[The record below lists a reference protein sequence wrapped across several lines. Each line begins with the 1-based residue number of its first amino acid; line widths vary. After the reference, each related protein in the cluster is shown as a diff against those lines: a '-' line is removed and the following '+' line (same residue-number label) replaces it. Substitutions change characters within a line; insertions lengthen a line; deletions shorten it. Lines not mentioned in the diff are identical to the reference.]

1 VTSKPQLPSFRFS
14 WRELGGA
21 LGDLG
26 VLLPLLVALIT
37 LNGLSVTGVF
47 IGVGLAYILAGV
59 YYRIPIPVQP
69 LKAMSAVAIAQGL
82 SGSVIAAGGWWM
94 AAILLLLAIT
104 GAARWIGRLFNRPVV
119 RGIQLGLG
127 LLLVRSGVMLVGRSQ
142 VVFGGEEAVI
152 YLGGGRVPLNWLLAG
167 VAALLLVL
175 ALRRS
180 RWPAAL
186 IVLAFG
192 AIVALTIG
200 QVWPDLGEVELG
212 LNLPQPL
219 LPQASDFPTALL
231 LLVIPQLPLTLGNA
245 VFATANT
252 SRTYFGDQARRVTPR
267 ALLTTMGLSQA
278 LAAAI
283 GGIPIC
289 HGSGGLTAHYR
300 LGARTGAAPL
310 MIGVVCLSIGLFVDG
325 NVLPILALIPY
336 PVLGILLAFAGLQHS
351 LLVRDL
357 RRWDE
362 ILTAACVAAAGWM
375 THNLAIGFG
384 TGILVWQVCRLARM
398 VARRRPI
405 KSSKELAPRLN
416 ADA

>member
-1 VTSKPQLPSFRFS
+1 MTEKPRLPPFCFD
-14 WRELGGA
+14 WRELSGA

-26 VLLPLLVALIT
+26 VLLPLLVALTT
-37 LNGLSVTGVF
+37 LNGLPATSVFV
-47 IGVGLAYILAGV
+47 GVGVAYILSGI

-94 AAILLLLAIT
+94 AAILLLLAVT
-104 GAARWIGRLFNRPVV
+104 GAVRWISQFFSRPVV

-127 LLLVRSGVMLVGRSQ
+127 VLLIRSGIMLVGRSQ
-142 VVFGGEEAVI
+142 VVFGGDEAVI
-152 YLGGGRVPLNWLLAG
+152 YFGGGRIPLNWLLAG
-167 VAALLLVL
+167 VATLLLVV

-186 IVLAFG
+186 VVLCFG
-192 AIVALTIG
+192 IIVALTVG
-200 QVWPDLGEVELG
+200 KVWPGLGEVELG
-212 LNLPQPL
+212 LNLPRPV
-219 LPQASDFPTALL
+219 LPSGTDFSTALL

-252 SRTYFGDQARRVTPR
+252 ARTYFDDRARRVTPR

-278 LAAAI
+278 VAAAI

-310 MIGVVCLSIGLFVDG
+310 MIGIVCLAVGLFVDG
-325 NVLPILALIPY
+325 DVLPILALIPY

-357 RRWDE
+357 TRWDE
-362 ILTAACVAAAGWM
+362 MLTAASVAVASWV

-384 TGILVWQVCRLARM
+384 TGIIVWQLCRLGRIAR
-398 VARRRPI
+398 ARRLVRR
-405 KSSKELAPRLN
+405 SDELV
-416 ADA
+416 

>member
-1 VTSKPQLPSFRFS
+1 MTMRKSGLQPLRFD
-14 WRELGGA
+14 WKELSGA
-21 LGDLG
+21 LADLG
-26 VLLPLLVALIT
+26 VLLPLLVALTT
-37 LNGLSVTGVF
+37 LNGLPATSVFV
-47 IGVGLAYILAGV
+47 GVGLAYILAGI

-94 AAILLLLAIT
+94 AAILLLLAAT
-104 GAARWIGRLFNRPVV
+104 GVIRWISRLFSRPVV

-127 LLLVRSGVMLVGRSQ
+127 LLLIRSGIMLVGRSQ
-142 VVFGGEEAVI
+142 IVFGGDEAVI

-167 VAALLLVL
+167 VATLLLVI
-175 ALRRS
+175 ALRKS

-186 IVLAFG
+186 IVLSFG
-192 AIVALTIG
+192 IIVALTVG
-200 QVWPDLGEVELG
+200 KVLPDLGDVELG
-212 LNLPQPL
+212 LNLPRPV
-219 LPQASDFPTALL
+219 LPSGSDFLTALF

-252 SRTYFGDQARRVTPR
+252 ARVHFGDQAERVTPR

-278 LAAAI
+278 VAAAI

-289 HGSGGLTAHYR
+289 HGSGGLTAHYK

-310 MIGVVCLSIGLFVDG
+310 MMGIACLAIGLFIDG
-325 NVLPILALIPY
+325 SVLPILALIPY
-336 PVLGILLAFAGLQHS
+336 PVLGILLAFAGLQHG

-357 RRWDE
+357 TQWDE
-362 ILTAACVAAAGWM
+362 ILTATSVAAVSWV

-384 TGILVWQVCRLARM
+384 TGIIVWQLCRLGRILWT
-398 VARRRPI
+398 RG
-405 KSSKELAPRLN
+405 LAGT
-416 ADA
+416 

>member
-1 VTSKPQLPSFRFS
+1 MTREPGLQSFRFD
-14 WRELGGA
+14 WKELGGA

-37 LNGLSVTGVF
+37 LNGLSATSVF
-47 IGVGLAYILAGV
+47 VGVGLAYILAGV

-94 AAILLLLAIT
+94 AAILLLLAVT
-104 GAARWIGRLFNRPVV
+104 GTVRWIGRLFSRPVV

-127 LLLVRSGVMLVGRSQ
+127 LLLIRSGVLLVGRAQ
-142 VVFGGEEAVI
+142 VVFGGDEAVI
-152 YLGGGRVPLNWLLAG
+152 YLGGGRIPLNWVLAG
-167 VAALLLVL
+167 VATLLLVM

-186 IVLAFG
+186 IVLSFG
-192 AIVALTIG
+192 VIIALTVG
-200 QVWPDLGEVELG
+200 KVWPGLGEVELG
-212 LNLPQPL
+212 LNLPRLAFPS
-219 LPQASDFPTALL
+219 ASDFPTALF

-252 SRTYFGDQARRVTPR
+252 SRTYFGDRARRATPR

-278 LAAAI
+278 IAAVI

-289 HGSGGLTAHYR
+289 HGSGGLTAHYK

-310 MIGVVCLSIGLFVDG
+310 MMGIVCLAVGLFVDG

-357 RRWDE
+357 ARWDE
-362 ILTAACVAAAGWM
+362 ILTAASVAAASWV
-375 THNLAIGFG
+375 THNLAMGFG
-384 TGILVWQVCRLARM
+384 TGIIVWQLCRLGRIAR
-398 VARRRPI
+398 ARRLVRR
-405 KSSKELAPRLN
+405 SDELV
-416 ADA
+416 